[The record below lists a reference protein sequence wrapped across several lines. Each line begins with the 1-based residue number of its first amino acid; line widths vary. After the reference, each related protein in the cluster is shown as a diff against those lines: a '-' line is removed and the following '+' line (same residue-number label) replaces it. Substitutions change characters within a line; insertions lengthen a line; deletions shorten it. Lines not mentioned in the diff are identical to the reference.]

1 MNKTQI
7 MKETKEVIS
16 TTKFE
21 RNNLIEKRK
30 NGTITR
36 ADLEISKTVISANK
50 NIVSALVVAKGLMQN
65 GENN

>member
-7 MKETKEVIS
+7 LNETKEVIE

-21 RNNLIEKRK
+21 RNTLIKKRE
-30 NGTITR
+30 NGSITR

-50 NIVSALVVAKGLMQN
+50 NIVSALIVAKGLLNEQ
-65 GENN
+65 E